1 MTYCV
6 KIAILLLKNK
16 RKDDGLMWIKNVRLI
31 GALTGGIKSEC
42 GAVRVLDGTIAEV
55 SAAAPAAVWLD
66 GEKVC

>member
-16 RKDDGLMWIKNVRLI
+16 RKDGGLMWIKNVRLI
-31 GALTGGIKSEC
+31 GA
-42 GAVRVLDGTIAEV
+42 IAEV